1 MGKGN
6 QRKRTRTTAVAAG
19 AAERKAAFVEKK
31 VTFKADDGWTLHGMF
46 SSPKGAKRSVPAV
59 VFLHSFEHDRDVF
72 GYYIYPGM
80 AEIIGSRGV
89 ATLRFDLRGRGQSM
103 GKKELHSFSPEERS
117 KLYLDVR
124 AALSFLETQASVD
137 VSRVGIVAE
146 QQSAEAAVMGW
157 SGDSRVRAMALIS
170 GRLSDTAKSQIAAS
184 PELPMLLVVSSE
196 DKQGFADATDAYF
209 LSTSRETDIEVYEGL
224 GIGTAMFSASQ
235 DQAPKEVP
243 LQRRIADWV
252 ADQILS
258 EGKLTEVSFQT
269 EDGWTIYGNL
279 RVPQGIAERIPAVLL
294 LHTSLSDRHV
304 YHDLEIALAKKGLA
318 VLNIDWRG
326 KGKSTGK
333 GRYSE
338 LSEDEHAKSPLDVL
352 AAVNFLASQPNID
365 ATRIG
370 VLGAALG
377 TRHAMAAAVDEP
389 RIKTAVMLTGYYP
402 TEREK
407 NYLIA
412 QKLPVLYIITSNV
425 EPFAREVTELYN
437 LTKQHGSELLVY
449 EGGGI
454 GYQFFRLDN
463 NLVPRIARWMKEKL
477 NTF

>member
-1 MGKGN
+1 
-6 QRKRTRTTAVAAG
+6 
-19 AAERKAAFVEKK
+19 
-31 VTFKADDGWTLHGMF
+31 
-46 SSPKGAKRSVPAV
+46 
-59 VFLHSFEHDRDVF
+59 
-72 GYYIYPGM
+72 
-80 AEIIGSRGV
+80 
-89 ATLRFDLRGRGQSM
+89 
-103 GKKELHSFSPEERS
+103 
-117 KLYLDVR
+117 
-124 AALSFLETQASVD
+124 
-137 VSRVGIVAE
+137 VAE
-146 QQSAEAAVMGW
+146 QQSAEAAVIGW
-157 SGDSRVRAMALIS
+157 GGDYRVSAMALIS
-170 GRLSDTAKSQIAAS
+170 GRLSDAAKNLIAAS
-184 PELPMLLVVSSE
+184 PKLPMLLVVSSE

-224 GIGTAMFSASQ
+224 GIGAAMLGVFQ
-235 DQAPKEVP
+235 DKSPKEAP
-243 LQRRIADWV
+243 LQRRMADWI
-252 ADQILS
+252 ADQILL

-279 RVPQGIAERIPAVLL
+279 RVPQGIAEKVPAVVL
-294 LHTSLSDRHV
+294 LHTSLSDRYV

-338 LSEDEHAKSPLDVL
+338 LSEDEHGKGPLDVL
-352 AAVNFLASQPNID
+352 AAINFLASQPDID

-370 VLGAALG
+370 ILGAALG
-377 TRHAMAAAVDEP
+377 TKHAMGAAVDEP

-407 NYLIA
+407 TYLIA
-412 QKLPVLYIITSNV
+412 QKMPVLYIITSNV
-425 EPFAREVTELYN
+425 EPFAQEVTELYN
-437 LTKQHGSELLVY
+437 LTKQGGSELLVY

-463 NLVPRIARWMKEKL
+463 TLVPRIARWMKEKL